1 MWPELVEVET
11 PSLAARLAALRVGSY
26 DLALKWLNAT
36 DSEKLAVEDFSAC
49 LEYLMPLL
57 KDPVLQ
63 LVRSNA
69 LDDEDYESAKKS
81 LERIKEEPESLS
93 AATRCLIIGSF
104 EQTLETLHADLLE
117 EFHRRLSSPPS
128 L

>member
-1 MWPELVEVET
+1 MWPELVEVEA